1 MSEHIIVLADRV
13 KELSRTTGSGN
24 IVLDGAATGFGSFA
38 NSYTYNDALFYAVT
52 DGINYEVGSGQYI
65 LDGTDDAL
73 TRFPFNSSNGN
84 AAVNFQAGVKEVYVT
99 YPGKYA
105 VMSASGLSGFDEP
118 DASGL
123 AFWGSNQLLN
133 YDSNIIWDK
142 TNSRLGI
149 NNTAPTYAIDIGGEG
164 TDSSIRVSG
173 LIVGTSGVTFS
184 NGVQLTAYTENAL
197 DATTGTDAVFALSG
211 VSNQIIQFQE
221 QNAGLFFAGPPSGCN
236 PSGACAPDMPT
247 FRVITDDDLPSL
259 ASTYLT
265 QDPAAY
271 DSGGM
276 GSGIAFWS
284 QSGVVDHDPYL
295 VWDKAQNFLGVNKL
309 VPTKELDVD
318 GDAIVSGA
326 MTVGGDLAV
335 FGSLDVQGSLTY
347 IDSLTVT
354 IADHQIEL
362 GSMSGV
368 AVSGDAYIN
377 DGGIV
382 IKSQDS
388 DKKWTWIDATD
399 AWTSSQSVDVPSV
412 IFDDSSVISGA
423 YHSGSGISISN
434 GIEINV
440 ADVFAVAGND
450 AVTTNM
456 MQADGLYVSGVSGV
470 SVSLTSSGVF
480 KTLIIDPSVL
490 IGNLNASGT
499 DNSAGIL
506 ANSASGLVIS
516 GIADANSTN
525 IATNVTNISINVA
538 SGITNA
544 LGVAANVADI
554 AINSASGAAISG
566 WANTNFTAQDGRLTV
581 NEAGILANSASGDAV
596 SIRVTTAEAGILA
609 NSASGTAISGW
620 ASTNFAAQ
628 DGRLTVNEAGI
639 LANSASGVALDGRIT
654 VNEASILANSASGTA
669 ISGWASA
676 NSTAQDGRLTF
687 NEAGIVANS
696 ASGVAISGFADYTID
711 ASGALLDTLIDAVSG
726 WSQSYTDGISF
737 AAGNGWNISDQ
748 LGNTEVITNNNLTI
762 SGVSGLNTFYDS
774 VDDNLIVSGGT
785 LETSIAVNAAA
796 IIAETASGVAISGW
810 STTNFASQDGR
821 LTVNEASIL
830 ANAAS
835 GVAISGWSTTN
846 FSSQDGRLTVNEAD
860 ILANAASVTATNV
873 RVTTA
878 EAGILANSA
887 SGVAISGWAA
897 TTNVNADAVL
907 DTKINANS
915 ASGVAISG
923 WADANNVGADAVLDT
938 KIDEVSGWAAAG
950 GTNLT
955 AGTGLFVNGGSYHTS
970 GVGYFSNI
978 RSYGIS
984 DPVSLGPS
992 ANDEAT
998 NGVFVGRLAG
1008 NGCDGDMSET
1018 ISIGYNANQG
1028 SQETSG
1034 GTFIGPA
1041 AGIQISGV
1049 DGGVGVGDQAL
1060 GFSDECYRSIGIGY
1074 FAGKNMLNSTG
1085 VVAIGESASQYAK
1098 GSDRSIAMGIR
1109 AMWNTND
1116 CYASLGI
1123 GINAL
1128 LSSSGCNY
1136 ITAIGEDAFRGS
1148 QTSNYSI
1155 AVGHGAFAYSTG
1167 VNNSVA
1173 VGQNAAESSYSANGY
1188 NNFIGWQAGLRSTGN
1203 GYSNAIGYSAGKS
1216 ADLNQSNV
1224 MGSQAGSAYSASF
1237 IIPTLSGSV
1246 AIGYR
1251 AAAVGVSDNSLNR
1264 NVNTYINDS
1273 VVIGYEAGLNT
1284 DTLTNAILFGKRA
1297 GSYDWNHSFMNT
1309 NNYTITD
1316 SVIMGEDAGS
1326 KHDDLWTVDYN
1337 VHRQIGHC
1345 FIAGDSAAFDIAGNI
1360 TRSTMIGPGAG
1371 SMSDGTD
1378 NIYMGEKA
1386 GSGISGNN
1394 NIILGSGTETG
1405 SVDNVI
1411 NLNDTII
1418 SYSTDHRYTR
1428 IGYTKDLSDTAT
1440 LSIMPA
1446 QTDQNVLN
1454 LLHGVSAPTVDMMVA
1469 QTGTAPFAAGR
1480 NAIINKN
1487 GFLRVPSFA
1496 SVATA
1501 TAVVSATTNE
1511 GVLLFAGDS
1520 ILVSDGSVWYSGA
1533 MVNVP

>member
-24 IVLDGAATGFGSFA
+24 IVLDGAATGFASFA
-38 NSYTYNDALFYAVT
+38 SSYTYNDALFYAVT

-84 AAVNFQAGVKEVYVT
+84 AAVNFTAGVKEVYVT

-149 NNTAPTYAIDIGGEG
+149 NNAAPTYAIDIGGEG

-173 LIVGTSGVTFS
+173 LIIGTSGVTFS

-265 QDPAAY
+265 QDPTAY

-276 GSGIAFWS
+276 GSGVAFWAT
-284 QSGVVDHDPYL
+284 SGVVDHDPYF
-295 VWDKAQNFLGVNKL
+295 VWDKTQNFLGVNKL
-309 VPTKELDVD
+309 VPTAELDVD
-318 GDAIVSGA
+318 GDGIVSGA

-335 FGSLDVQGSLTY
+335 FGSLDVQGALTY
-347 IDSLTVT
+347 IDSTTVT

-544 LGVAANVADI
+544 LGIAANVADI
-554 AINSASGAAISG
+554 ALNSASGAAISG
-566 WANTNFTAQDGRLTV
+566 WANTNFT
-581 NEAGILANSASGDAV
+581 
-596 SIRVTTAEAGILA
+596 
-609 NSASGTAISGW
+609 
-620 ASTNFAAQ
+620 AQ

-726 WSQSYTDGISF
+726 WSQAYTDGISF

-810 STTNFASQDGR
+810 STTNF
-821 LTVNEASIL
+821 
-830 ANAAS
+830 
-835 GVAISGWSTTN
+835 ST
-846 FSSQDGRLTVNEAD
+846 QDGRLTVNEAD
-860 ILANAASVTATNV
+860 ILANAASGTATNV

-887 SGVAISGWAA
+887 SGVATDLIVTSHTAG
-897 TTNVNADAVL
+897 L
-907 DTKINANS
+907 LANS

-955 AGTGLFVNGGSYHTS
+955 AGTGLFVRAGSYHTS

-992 ANDEAT
+992 ANTDGT
-998 NGVFVGRLAG
+998 NGVFIGRLAG
-1008 NGCDGDMSET
+1008 NGTTGDMTET
-1018 ISIGYNANQG
+1018 VSIGYNATQG
-1028 SQETSG
+1028 ASESNG
-1034 GTFIGPA
+1034 GVFVGSA
-1041 AGIQISGV
+1041 AGLQSSGNDDV
-1049 DGGVGVGDQAL
+1049 VGIGGQAL
-1060 GFSDECYRSIGIGY
+1060 SSADDCFRTVGIGY
-1074 FAGKNMLNSTG
+1074 FAGKESVGSTGTVFAGVYAGQESTG
-1085 VVAIGESASQYAK
+1085 VTV
-1098 GSDRSIAMGIR
+1098 
-1109 AMWNTND
+1109 
-1116 CYASLGI
+1116 SLGL
-1123 GINAL
+1123 G
-1128 LSSSGCNY
+1128 
-1136 ITAIGEDAFRGS
+1136 
-1148 QTSNYSI
+1148 QYSLYQ
-1155 AVGHGAFAYSTG
+1155 GNDLF
-1167 VNNSVA
+1167 
-1173 VGQNAAESSYSANGY
+1173 SA
-1188 NNFIGWQAGLRSTGN
+1188 
-1203 GYSNAIGYSAGKS
+1203 
-1216 ADLNQSNV
+1216 
-1224 MGSQAGSAYSASF
+1224 
-1237 IIPTLSGSV
+1237 V
-1246 AIGYR
+1246 AIGYGTMYGSRGVDYDIGIGYNTLRQSVDSTSNIALGYSAMYAASGTSNTVSIGNQAGYQVDNLDYNVFIGNNAGFQASGDGYSNIIGYKAGYSAKIDLSNLIGHEAGAEISTYSNPHALSGVFSMGSR
-1251 AAAVGVSDNSLNR
+1251 AAAKGKSLNGLNR
-1264 NVNTYINDS
+1264 QVASEISNS
-1273 VVIGYEAGLNT
+1273 VFIGEEAGYNT
-1284 DTLTNAILFGKRA
+1284 NNIDSSIILGKRA
-1297 GSYDWNHSFMNT
+1297 GSYDWNHSFMNN

-1326 KHDDLWTVDYN
+1326 KHDDLWTVDN
-1337 VHRQIGHC
+1337 GVHRQIGHC

-1440 LSIMPA
+1440 LSIMPS

-1454 LLHGVSAPTVDMMVA
+1454 LLHGVGAPTVDMMVA
-1469 QTGTAPFAAGR
+1469 QTGAAPFAAGR

-1501 TAVVSATTNE
+1501 TATVSATTNE

-1533 MVNVP
+1533 MIEIP

>member
-38 NSYTYNDALFYAVT
+38 GSYTYNDALFYAVT

-65 LDGTDDAL
+65 LDGSDDAL
-73 TRFPFNSSNGN
+73 TRFPFHSSNSN
-84 AAVNFQAGVKEVYVT
+84 TAVDFPAGVKEVYVT

-105 VMSASGLSGFDEP
+105 VMTGSGLSGFDEP

-123 AFWGSNQLLN
+123 AFWGSNQILN
-133 YDSNIIWDK
+133 YDSNVIWDK

-149 NNTAPTYAIDIGGEG
+149 NNAAPSYTIDIGGEG

-173 LIVGTSGVTFS
+173 LIIGASGITFS

-259 ASTYLT
+259 ASMYLT

-276 GSGIAFWS
+276 GSGVAFWAT
-284 QSGVVDHDPYL
+284 SGVVDHDPYF
-295 VWDKAQNFLGVNKL
+295 VWDKTQNFLGVNKL

-423 YHSGSGISISN
+423 YHSGSGISIAN
-434 GIEINV
+434 GIEINI
-440 ADVFAVAGND
+440 ADVFKVAGND
-450 AVTTNM
+450 AVTEDIF
-456 MQADGLYVSGVSGV
+456 QADTLAISGVSGV
-470 SVSLTSSGVF
+470 SVSVTTNGAV
-480 KTLIIDPSVL
+480 KTITIDPSAL
-490 IGNLNASGT
+490 ISDVESSGN
-499 DNSAGIL
+499 DNSAAIL

-516 GIADANSTN
+516 GIADTNSTN
-525 IATNVTNISINVA
+525 ISTNIANIAINVA

-544 LGVAANVADI
+544 LGIAANSADI

-566 WANTNFTAQDGRLTV
+566 WASTNFTSQDGRITV
-581 NEAGILANSASGDAV
+581 NEAGILANSASGVAFDG
-596 SIRVTTAEAGILA
+596 RVTTAEAGILA
-609 NSASGTAISGW
+609 NSASGTATSGW
-620 ASTNFAAQ
+620 ASTNFTSQ
-628 DGRLTVNEAGI
+628 GGRLTVNEAGI
-639 LANSASGVALDGRIT
+639 L
-654 VNEASILANSASGTA
+654 
-669 ISGWASA
+669 
-676 NSTAQDGRLTF
+676 
-687 NEAGIVANS
+687 ANS

-726 WSQSYTDGISF
+726 WSQAYTDSISF
-737 AAGNGWNISDQ
+737 NAGNGWNISDQ

-796 IIAETASGVAISGW
+796 IIAETASGIAISGW
-810 STTNFASQDGR
+810 SATNFSAQDVR
-821 LTVNEASIL
+821 MTVNEAHIL
-830 ANAAS
+830 AN
-835 GVAISGWSTTN
+835 T
-846 FSSQDGRLTVNEAD
+846 
-860 ILANAASVTATNV
+860 
-873 RVTTA
+873 
-878 EAGILANSA
+878 A

-897 TTNVNADAVL
+897 YEIDASGASL
-907 DTKINANS
+907 DTLIN
-915 ASGVAISG
+915 
-923 WADANNVGADAVLDT
+923 
-938 KIDEVSGWAAAG
+938 EVSGWAAAG

-992 ANDEAT
+992 ANTDGT
-998 NGVFVGRLAG
+998 NGVFIGRLAG
-1008 NGCDGDMSET
+1008 NGTTGDMTET
-1018 ISIGYNANQG
+1018 VSIGYNATQG
-1028 SQETSG
+1028 ASESNG
-1034 GTFIGPA
+1034 GVFVGSA
-1041 AGIQISGV
+1041 AGLQSNGNDDAVGI
-1049 DGGVGVGDQAL
+1049 GGQAL
-1060 GFSDECYRSIGIGY
+1060 GFADDCYRTVGIGY
-1074 FAGKNMLNSTG
+1074 FAGKESVGSTG
-1085 VVAIGESASQYAK
+1085 TVFAGVYAGQESTRVIQ
-1098 GSDRSIAMGIR
+1098 
-1109 AMWNTND
+1109 
-1116 CYASLGI
+1116 SLGL
-1123 GINAL
+1123 GQYSLYQSND
-1128 LSSSGCNY
+1128 LSS
-1136 ITAIGEDAFRGS
+1136 A
-1148 QTSNYSI
+1148 
-1155 AVGHGAFAYSTG
+1155 
-1167 VNNSVA
+1167 
-1173 VGQNAAESSYSANGY
+1173 
-1188 NNFIGWQAGLRSTGN
+1188 
-1203 GYSNAIGYSAGKS
+1203 
-1216 ADLNQSNV
+1216 
-1224 MGSQAGSAYSASF
+1224 
-1237 IIPTLSGSV
+1237 V
-1246 AIGYR
+1246 AIGYGTMYGSSGVDYDIGIGYNTLRQSVDSTNNIALGYSAMYEASGTANTVSIGYAAGFQVDNLDYNVFIGNNAGYQASGDGYSNIIGYRAGASAKIDLSTLIGHEAGAEISSYSSIPHALSGVFSMGSR
-1251 AAAVGVSDNSLNR
+1251 AAAKGRSLNGR
-1264 NVNTYINDS
+1264 SRHVASEISNS
-1273 VVIGYEAGLNT
+1273 VFIGEEAGYNT
-1284 DTLTNAILFGKRA
+1284 NNIDSSIILGKRA
-1297 GSYDWNHSFMNT
+1297 GSYDWNQSFMDANEYTINSSVVMGDHAAYKDDNT
-1309 NNYTITD
+1309 YLDDNIHRVITNCFITGSQAAYDVTGNITD
-1316 SVIMGEDAGS
+1316 SVI
-1326 KHDDLWTVDYN
+1326 
-1337 VHRQIGHC
+1337 IG
-1345 FIAGDSAAFDIAGNI
+1345 
-1360 TRSTMIGPGAG
+1360 RGAG
-1371 SMSDGTD
+1371 AVSNGAN
-1378 NIYMGEKA
+1378 NIYIGKNV
-1386 GSGISGNN
+1386 GSGISGDN
-1394 NIILGSGTETG
+1394 NIILGSGAITG

-1411 NLNDTII
+1411 NLNDTIV

-1428 IGYTKDLSDTAT
+1428 IGDIKDLSDTAA

-1454 LLHGVSAPTVDMMVA
+1454 LLHGQSAPTVDMMVA
-1469 QTGTAPFAAGR
+1469 QTGASPFTTGR
-1480 NAIINKN
+1480 NAVVNKN
-1487 GFLRVPSFA
+1487 GLLRIPSFA
-1496 SVATA
+1496 DVSTA
-1501 TAVVSATTNE
+1501 TAAISATTNE

-1520 ILVSDGSVWYSGA
+1520 LLVSDGSVWLSGA
-1533 MVNVP
+1533 MIEIP